1 MGQFRLCSAERIN
14 FATGSDN
21 AHPMHTRMAGD
32 DGGDSDAGAEG
43 GVVDISGEG
52 SSGFFLASFWRG
64 PEEVRDLKL
73 RRFCC

>member
-1 MGQFRLCSAERIN
+1 
-14 FATGSDN
+14 
-21 AHPMHTRMAGD
+21 MHTRMAGD
-32 DGGDSDAGAEG
+32 DGGDSNAGAEG

-73 RRFCC
+73 EALFQFC